1 MIIDLRL
8 LRSFVLLA
16 DERHFGRAAA
26 RLGIAQPP
34 LSQQIRRLEAQ
45 LGAELVDR
53 SSRPIALTPAGEAML
68 AEARLALSHADRAVT
83 AARRAAVG
91 HVGQLHVGAMQAAV
105 QVVVPPVLR
114 SYRARFPDVSV
125 SLLEAGSAE
134 QIARLLEDRL
144 DVGFVRGMLDE
155 PALEVEPVA
164 EDPLAAALPAG
175 HRLAAGPVVDVPE
188 LAGEPLV
195 LTARHGAPTTY
206 ADVIAT
212 LRQHDV
218 EPRVVHET
226 ETIQA
231 TLGLVAAGFG
241 VALLPASFAAL
252 GRADITFRALR
263 GPLPHR
269 PLTMAWRPGDDR
281 PIVRALLEVA
291 RATRIPT
298 AV

>member
-1 MIIDLRL
+1 MIVDPRL
-8 LRSFVLLA
+8 LRSFVLVA
-16 DERHFGRAAA
+16 EERHFGRAAA

-45 LGAELVDR
+45 LGTELVDR
-53 SSRPIALTPAGEAML
+53 SSRPITLTAAGEAML
-68 AEARLALSHADRAVT
+68 VEARLALSHADRAVT
-83 AARRAAVG
+83 AARRAAGG
-91 HVGQLHVGAMQAAV
+91 HVGQLHVGAMQAAM

-114 SYRARFPDVSV
+114 AYRARYPDVAV

-175 HRLAAGPVVDVPE
+175 HRLAGADAIDVAE

-195 LTARHGAPTTY
+195 LTARRGAPTTY
-206 ADVIAT
+206 ADAIAT
-212 LRQHDV
+212 LREHGV
-218 EPRVVHET
+218 EPRHVHET

-231 TLGLVAAGFG
+231 TLALVAAGFG
-241 VALLPASFAAL
+241 FSLLPASFVTRGPAAV
-252 GRADITFRALR
+252 TFLALR
-263 GPLPHR
+263 GPVPHR
-269 PLTMAWRPGDDR
+269 PLTMAWRPANDR
-281 PIVRALLEVA
+281 PIVRALLSVV
-291 RATRIPT
+291 RATRIAP